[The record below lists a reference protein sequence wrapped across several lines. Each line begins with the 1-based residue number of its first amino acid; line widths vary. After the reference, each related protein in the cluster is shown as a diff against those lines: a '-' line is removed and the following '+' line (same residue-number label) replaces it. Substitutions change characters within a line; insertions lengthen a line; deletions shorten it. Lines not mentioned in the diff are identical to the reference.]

1 MKIMFIICLRNS
13 ATKVRTAKVELAEK
27 VCDTVGKYSKLF
39 NLNAF
44 HS

>member
-1 MKIMFIICLRNS
+1 MKVILIIFLRNS

-39 NLNAF
+39 YLNAF
-44 HS
+44 NS